1 MHGHGA
7 WPDEER
13 DAGQPT
19 EPGLARAQ
27 FEPPAMHAIGAVG
40 AMDLDI
46 YRHQITHLGAA

>member
-1 MHGHGA
+1 MVPRWVILLEGWG
-7 WPDEER
+7 DEPPFM
-13 DAGQPT
+13 A
-19 EPGLARAQ
+19 LARAQ